1 MPQTNPVRFQPIG
14 AIGSDGPK
22 SADIQTVG
30 RHTGNR
36 VGAVWADAAIRP
48 GRTGPRNRTANK
60 RGAESPGG
68 PTECVQAVNNDV
80 ASTGISKNE
89 Q

>member
-30 RHTGNR
+30 RLPAIASER
-36 VGAVWADAAIRP
+36 WADAAIRP